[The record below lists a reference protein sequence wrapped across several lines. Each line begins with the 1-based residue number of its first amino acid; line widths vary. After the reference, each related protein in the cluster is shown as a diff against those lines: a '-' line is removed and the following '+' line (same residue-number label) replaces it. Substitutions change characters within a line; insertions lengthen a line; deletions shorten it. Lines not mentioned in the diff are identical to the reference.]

1 MMSFKRWKMEDGRRK
16 AEGGKRKTAKGTKN
30 FVLLVGILLGL
41 FIVSCQDVK
50 KPNRPEN
57 LIAKDK
63 MASIMID
70 FYITNAARSI
80 NNKLLKKTGVQLDSL
95 LYAKYSIDSL
105 QFAESNA
112 FYSANL
118 KAYEEIMKK
127 VSDSLTLLKKEKD
140 SVYTIIKKHKED
152 SLVTLYKENPKLKPT
167 KKDNKSSKKLVTPV
181 QSN

>member
-1 MMSFKRWKMEDGRRK
+1 MNFKRRK
-16 AEGGKRKTAKGTKN
+16 AEDGRWKAEKKIN
-30 FVLLVGILLGL
+30 SLVLLVAMLLGL
-41 FIVSCQDVK
+41 FVISCQDVK
-50 KPNRPEN
+50 KPDRPEN
-57 LIAKDK
+57 LITKDK

-95 LYAKYSIDSL
+95 LYAKYDIDSI
-105 QFAESNA
+105 QFAESNT

-152 SLVTLYKENPKLKPT
+152 SLVTFYKKNPKLKPT
-167 KKDNKSSKKLVTPV
+167 KKNKKSTKKLVTPI